1 MGYSNRTFFCPFFR
15 WDERLGVHGECGRI
29 TMPDRKA
36 IVAFQKLSCA
46 NQNGWKECPAARAL
60 LDYYERTGK

>member
-29 TMPDRKA
+29 MMPDRKA
-36 IVAFQKLSCA
+36 AVAFQERACA
-46 NQNGWKECPAARAL
+46 SQEGWKGCPAAVAL